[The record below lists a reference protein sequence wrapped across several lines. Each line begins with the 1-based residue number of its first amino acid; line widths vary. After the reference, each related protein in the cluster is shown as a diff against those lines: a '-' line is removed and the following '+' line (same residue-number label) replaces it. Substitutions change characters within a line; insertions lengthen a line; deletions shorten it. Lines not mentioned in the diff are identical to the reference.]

1 MTSMRNIAMELEYK
15 AIPNQIKALGSI
27 EQHVPQ
33 VVLLAR
39 VQRQLCLRCRS
50 SWQSVTHNVYES

>member
-33 VVLLAR
+33 VVLLGP
-39 VQRQLCLRCRS
+39 RS
-50 SWQSVTHNVYES
+50 EAAVPQV